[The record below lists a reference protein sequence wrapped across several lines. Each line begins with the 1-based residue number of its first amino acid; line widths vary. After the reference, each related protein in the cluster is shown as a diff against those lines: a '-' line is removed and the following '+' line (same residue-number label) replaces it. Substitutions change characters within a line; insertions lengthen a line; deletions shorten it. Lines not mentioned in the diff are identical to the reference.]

1 MSASHTA
8 PSALAPFKAPA
19 FRNLW
24 LTWLVANLCMWM
36 NDVAAAWIMTSLTPS
51 PVWVA
56 LVQSAAT
63 LPVFLLALPSGA
75 LADGIDRKKY
85 FMLTQ
90 IWVAA
95 VASVLAV
102 VTWLDGLTPELLLLL
117 IFANGIG
124 LAMRWP
130 VFAAILPELVSK
142 PQLPAALALNSVAMN
157 ASRIGG
163 PLLAGAL
170 IAIAGSVWVFAL
182 NAVLS
187 LAAALVIARWK
198 REHQPHPLGRE
209 PLLTSMR
216 VGLQYIAQS
225 GRLKAVLLR
234 IWIFFLSSSALVAL
248 LPLVAR
254 GMQDGSAGTFT
265 LLLAAMGSGAIASTM
280 LLAHLRHRYT
290 RDGLLLRAALLQ
302 AVSMLVMAQT
312 HNLWIAL
319 PAMFLSGMTVVTT
332 ANMQTVSFQ
341 LSLPDW
347 VRARGMSVYFM
358 TLMGASACGAA
369 WWGQLAAWTGLSA
382 SISVAAVTGVAAIAL
397 VIRLRPEAETLED
410 LSPRRLFP
418 TPQHPAPPPSGKL
431 WLSIEYQVDPESA
444 AEFRELML
452 SQSRAA
458 RLRQGALSWE
468 LMHDISDPGS
478 FIEVSIERSW
488 TDHLRR
494 FERITAADAELHERK
509 LAFHIGSEPPCV
521 KRYLIE
527 TRA

>member
-8 PSALAPFKAPA
+8 PSALAPFRAPA

-170 IAIAGSVWVFAL
+170 IA
-182 NAVLS
+182 
-187 LAAALVIARWK
+187 
-198 REHQPHPLGRE
+198 
-209 PLLTSMR
+209 
-216 VGLQYIAQS
+216 
-225 GRLKAVLLR
+225 
-234 IWIFFLSSSALVAL
+234 
-248 LPLVAR
+248 
-254 GMQDGSAGTFT
+254 
-265 LLLAAMGSGAIASTM
+265 
-280 LLAHLRHRYT
+280 
-290 RDGLLLRAALLQ
+290 
-302 AVSMLVMAQT
+302 
-312 HNLWIAL
+312 
-319 PAMFLSGMTVVTT
+319 
-332 ANMQTVSFQ
+332 
-341 LSLPDW
+341 
-347 VRARGMSVYFM
+347 
-358 TLMGASACGAA
+358 
-369 WWGQLAAWTGLSA
+369 
-382 SISVAAVTGVAAIAL
+382 
-397 VIRLRPEAETLED
+397 
-410 LSPRRLFP
+410 
-418 TPQHPAPPPSGKL
+418 
-431 WLSIEYQVDPESA
+431 
-444 AEFRELML
+444 
-452 SQSRAA
+452 
-458 RLRQGALSWE
+458 
-468 LMHDISDPGS
+468 
-478 FIEVSIERSW
+478 
-488 TDHLRR
+488 
-494 FERITAADAELHERK
+494 
-509 LAFHIGSEPPCV
+509 
-521 KRYLIE
+521 
-527 TRA
+527 